1 MRYYLKIPTILS
13 LMSLSL
19 LVVTPV
25 QAQRSDPCSNEN
37 QEQPS
42 QARREITN
50 REYGLRFE
58 IPANYRTELRRET
71 HSPQRLSIVV
81 RNPTDVAFLDCA
93 ARNRMRLARYQVF
106 DVIVSIG
113 LRPRRIRDVQDI
125 FRGLQSDMAR
135 TQGEIVD
142 ASFSQIAG
150 EDAVIY
156 TVQDSFPYRYR
167 HAKLI
172 HPNVQYIITIATGE
186 SGYEIDPIN
195 LEVMDIIMS
204 SLRIDSN

>member
-93 ARNRMRLARYQVF
+93 VRNGMRGAGHQVS
-106 DVIVSIG
+106 DVIVSIEP
-113 LRPRRIRDVQDI
+113 RPRHIRNVRDI
-125 FRGLQSDMAR
+125 FREESSVRLR
-135 TQGEIVD
+135 EILES
-142 ASFSQIAG
+142 SFTTIAG
-150 EDAVIY
+150 QDAVIY
-156 TVQDSFPYRYR
+156 TVQTVYPYRYQD
-167 HAKLI
+167 AKLI
-172 HPNVQYIITIATGE
+172 HPNGRDIITIRAGDY
-186 SGYEIDPIN
+186 GYEIDPID
-195 LEVMDIIMS
+195 LEVMDVIIS

>member
-1 MRYYLKIPTILS
+1 MRDYLKIPTILS

-19 LVVTPV
+19 LLVTPV
-25 QAQRSDPCSNEN
+25 QAQRSAPCSNEN

-71 HSPQRLSIVV
+71 DSRQRLSIFV

-93 ARNRMRLARYQVF
+93 VRNGMRGAGHQVS
-106 DVIVSIG
+106 DVIVTVEP
-113 LRPRRIRDVQDI
+113 RPRNIRNVRDILQDVAGG
-125 FRGLQSDMAR
+125 RGIQR
-135 TQGEIVD
+135 EIIE
-142 ASFSQIAG
+142 SYFSTISGQ
-150 EDAVIY
+150 DAVIY
-156 TVQDSFPYRYR
+156 TVQTIYPERYRY
-167 HAKLI
+167 AKLI
-172 HPNVQYIITIATGE
+172 HPNVQYIITISTGDY
-186 SGYEIDPIN
+186 GYEIDPID

-204 SLRIDSN
+204 SLRIDQ